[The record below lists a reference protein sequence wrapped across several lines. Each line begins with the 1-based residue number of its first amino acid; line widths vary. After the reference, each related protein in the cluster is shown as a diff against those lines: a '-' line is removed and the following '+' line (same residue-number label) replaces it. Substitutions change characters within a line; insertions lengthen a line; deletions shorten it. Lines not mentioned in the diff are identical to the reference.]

1 MPDVSWHASW
11 FQCMLMTPCNAKEMK
26 WWIKIQI
33 DRFSIWI
40 RKDSSFP
47 LCILCFLEKKLRIFE
62 KFRRSKAKIQRRE
75 RRKLKGQTKNGP
87 NFAPSPV
94 PCFRKQNPQKMLIWS
109 CFFHGSL
116 SSLVSFRLY
125 CTLFVLF
132 LVFPQ
137 LLFVQGFWKHVRSLE
152 PHCTLAMWQCP
163 WLWHVII
170 MHNNAY
176 RRILRIFCQR
186 IEYKILES

>member
-47 LCILCFLEKKLRIFE
+47 LCFLEKKLRIFE
-62 KFRRSKAKIQRRE
+62 KIRRSSKAKIQRRE
-75 RRKLKGQTKNGP
+75 RQKLKGTKNGP
-87 NFAPSPV
+87 NFVPSP
-94 PCFRKQNPQKMLIWS
+94 
-109 CFFHGSL
+109 FHAFESKTQARSL
-116 SSLVSFRLY
+116 RSLVSFRLC
-125 CTLFVLF
+125 CTLFGIF
-132 LVFPQ
+132 LLFPQ

-152 PHCTLAMWQCP
+152 PHCTLAMWECP
-163 WLWHVII
+163 CLWHVII
-170 MHNNAY
+170 MHTDAY
-176 RRILRIFCQR
+176 YAYFASELNTRF
-186 IEYKILES
+186 

>member
-40 RKDSSFP
+40 RKDSSSP
-47 LCILCFLEKKLRIFE
+47 LCFLEKKLRMFE
-62 KFRRSKAKIQRRE
+62 KFRRSSKAKIQRRE

-87 NFAPSPV
+87 NFSDSCDSCCSVPV
-94 PCFRKQNPQKMLIWS
+94 PCFRKQNPQKMPIWS

-152 PHCTLAMWQCP
+152 PLPWQCGNV
-163 WLWHVII
+163 H
-170 MHNNAY
+170 AY
-176 RRILRIFCQR
+176 DM
-186 IEYKILES
+186 S